1 MICIVCQSSSIIPS
15 EARQCPV
22 VCLTI
27 PEKEKVMDECK
38 RFERNEQI
46 KQKSEILLAA
56 SPDFVYILVC
66 LHLACLPVYI
76 Y

>member
-1 MICIVCQSSSIIPS
+1 MICIVCQSSTIIPS

-38 RFERNEQI
+38 SAAAYLTQLHRFGN
-46 KQKSEILLAA
+46 QKKFKI
-56 SPDFVYILVC
+56 
-66 LHLACLPVYI
+66 
-76 Y
+76 

>member
-1 MICIVCQSSSIIPS
+1 MICIVCQSSTIIPS

-38 RFERNEQI
+38 SSAALTQLHRFGTQ
-46 KQKSEILLAA
+46 KKKKKKKSEI
-56 SPDFVYILVC
+56 
-66 LHLACLPVYI
+66 
-76 Y
+76 